1 VPFPDDRSSAPP
13 RAFERIQGPLDLA
26 RTWAGG
32 DRLALIVSGSHAA
45 DEAAWVVHAGRPVSL
60 SDLDVYAVV
69 PDAAAKQAALARAR
83 AARPGLGTRL
93 LAAGLAA
100 PLEVG
105 FLTPDDLAALPA
117 RPGTIALR
125 RNGQV
130 VDGDPAWLARVPVWS
145 ARDVSREELWLLLE
159 NRAFELLW
167 AAHVAPPPVAQAAPG
182 LGELAELQR
191 RHAVLKCAL
200 ELAAVMALAA
210 GEYPGS
216 AAERVACAR
225 RHRPAREARETHQPG
240 GPVAEPPWQAALD
253 WRSGRAIKLDRAAAE
268 AERLA
273 TVRAWV
279 SVWRGLAGVPDAPA
293 QPFAGVA
300 ETARRA
306 PLRRRVRRAL
316 APERGESCLESPAG
330 RMRRTL
336 AGTPRHR
343 LNAAAAAALIFEA
356 ERASGRLDS
365 TTLERSYRATAD
377 SLGMGGTLADA
388 PERLVRAWDRCLLD
402 GQRTEGWR

>member
-1 VPFPDDRSSAPP
+1 MPFPDDRSSAPR

-26 RTWAGG
+26 RAWAGD

-45 DEAAWVVHAGRPVSL
+45 DEAVWVAHAGRTVSL
-60 SDLDVYAVV
+60 SDLDLYAVV
-69 PDAAAKQAALARAR
+69 PDAAARQAARARAR
-83 AARPGLGTRL
+83 AARPGLSRRL
-93 LAAGLAA
+93 LAMELAA

-105 FLTPDDLAALPA
+105 FLTPDDLARLPA

-125 RNGQV
+125 RSGQV
-130 VDGDPAWLARVPVWS
+130 VDGDPAWRDRVPAWS

-159 NRAFELLW
+159 NRGFELLW
-167 AAHVAPPPVAQAAPG
+167 AACPAPG
-182 LGELAELQR
+182 SPGEGELAELQR

-200 ELAAVMALAA
+200 ELAAVIALAA
-210 GEYPGS
+210 GEFPGS
-216 AAERVACAR
+216 AAERVGFAR
-225 RHRPAREARETHQPG
+225 RHPPARGA

-253 WRSGRAIKLDRAAAE
+253 WRSGRTTRLDRAAAE

-279 SVWRGLAGVPDAPA
+279 AVWRGLAGIPA
-293 QPFAGVA
+293 DPARPFAGVA

-306 PLRRRVRRAL
+306 PLRRRLRRAF
-316 APERGESCLESPAG
+316 APEGGPEGGEACLESPA
-330 RMRRTL
+330 RRVRRAL

-343 LNAAAAAALIFEA
+343 LNAAAAAALLFEA
-356 ERASGRLDS
+356 ERPDGQADAAALA
-365 TTLERSYRATAD
+365 RSYHATLD
-377 SLGMGGTLADA
+377 RLGFGA
-388 PERLVRAWDRCLLD
+388 PPEALVRAWDRCLLD

>member
-1 VPFPDDRSSAPP
+1 MPFPDDRSSAPP

-26 RTWAGG
+26 RSWAGD

-45 DEAAWVVHAGRPVSL
+45 DEAVWVAHAGGPVSL
-60 SDLDVYAVV
+60 SDLDLYAVV
-69 PDAAAKQAALARAR
+69 RDEAARHAAQARAR
-83 AARPGLGTRL
+83 AARPGLAGRL
-93 LAAGLAA
+93 LAMGLAA

-105 FLTPDDLAALPA
+105 FQTPDDLAGLPA

-125 RNGQV
+125 RSGQV

-159 NRAFELLW
+159 NRGFELLW
-167 AAHVAPPPVAQAAPG
+167 AACAPPGA
-182 LGELAELQR
+182 LDLAELKR

-200 ELAAVMALAA
+200 ELAAVIALAA

-216 AAERVACAR
+216 AAERVAFAR
-225 RHRPAREARETHQPG
+225 HHWPAPG
-240 GPVAEPPWQAALD
+240 PPGSMPEPPWSAALE
-253 WRSGRAIKLDRAAAE
+253 WRSGRATRLDRAAAE
-268 AERLA
+268 AERLS

-279 SVWRGLAGVPDAPA
+279 SVWRTLAGVPLIPADAA
-293 QPFAGVA
+293 RPFAGVA

-306 PLRRRVRRAL
+306 PFPRRVRLAL
-316 APERGESCLESPAG
+316 APEGGEACLDRPLLRVSRA
-330 RMRRTL
+330 L

-343 LNAAAAAALIFEA
+343 LNGAATATLLFEA
-356 ERASGRLDS
+356 ARAEAGVDAA
-365 TTLERSYRATAD
+365 TLTREYRATLVR
-377 SLGMGGTLADA
+377 LGFRGDPATA
-388 PERLVRAWDRCLLD
+388 PEALVRAWDRCLLD